1 MNNNYDNF
9 FPLTVMKLERG
20 NKSISVVIA
29 VAVAVAVAVAAAAA
43 AARLEVERNETWVDE
58 DWGVADEPAK
68 KLENFKSAVLFN
80 KQGQDWS

>member
-20 NKSISVVIA
+20 HKSISVVI
-29 VAVAVAVAVAAAAA
+29 AVAVAVAAAAA

>member
-20 NKSISVVIA
+20 NKSISVVI
-29 VAVAVAVAVAAAAA
+29 AVAVAVAAAAA

>member
-29 VAVAVAVAVAAAAA
+29 VAVAVAAAAA

-58 DWGVADEPAK
+58 DWGVADEPVK